1 MVFLSQVTLQT
12 HHVLFPR
19 CFSVENTRCA
29 CGVYSFKGNNYIL
42 RKLFMILVK
51 IGLAEEQKV
60 GNDCTQFQKLGKDF
74 YISTNF

>member
-1 MVFLSQVTLQT
+1 
-12 HHVLFPR
+12 
-19 CFSVENTRCA
+19 
-29 CGVYSFKGNNYIL
+29 
-42 RKLFMILVK
+42 MILVK